1 MPISS
6 DSPTMTLCD
15 GHNTEYM
22 REMESSSAHQQKG
35 GINDPAMTGQTWIRA
50 LETHWPPALGV

>member
-50 LETHWPPALGV
+50 LETH